1 MLNSKI
7 LAIPFLIRMSVVDA
21 SIGLTFVLLLYCIIR
36 STPSR
41 SNKVGLNVSPYV
53 CRLYVRPSVRPQKVF
68 RFQQNLIVRGWNTTV
83 CRMTRSKVK
92 VKVKVTEVRQLRKWP
107 ISKSAFSA
115 GMQKTDGESW

>member
-68 RFQQNLIVRGWNTTV
+68 RFQQNLIVRG
-83 CRMTRSKVK
+83 
-92 VKVKVTEVRQLRKWP
+92 
-107 ISKSAFSA
+107 
-115 GMQKTDGESW
+115 